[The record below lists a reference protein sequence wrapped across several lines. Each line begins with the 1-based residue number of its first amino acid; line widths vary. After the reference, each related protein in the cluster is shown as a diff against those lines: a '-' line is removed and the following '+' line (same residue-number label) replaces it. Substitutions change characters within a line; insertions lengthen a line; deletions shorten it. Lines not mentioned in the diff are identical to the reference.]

1 MPPGGRGLSPRLL
14 DLKIRRL
21 VGARSRAPTG
31 VIVFPLSGVSKG
43 AQPFAAGGILP
54 LCFLTFTQL
63 SLVADDCKKLLVES
77 MNAFLEP
84 IRDRRKA
91 LTKTPSSSGTCSKP
105 ATPKPRPGLAESGCA
120 QEKAE
125 LYLLEKAGRC
135 LLAAGG
141 SAPDPDLENDACWRA
156 KPRANRRHCFPKRG
170 FQRGSALCRRR
181 HSSSLLLNVY
191 ATVACRRRLQ
201 KAPRR
206 IHERLP
212 RTHSRPAQG
221 LDKDPKLVWD
231 MLEAGNAKARARAS
245 RNLDALKKKL
255 NFIF

>member
-1 MPPGGRGLSPRLL
+1 MPPAAGGSAPGPPTW
-14 DLKIRRL
+14 KTMTP

-31 VIVFPLSGVSKG
+31 VIIFPKRGFQRGSAPL
-43 AQPFAAGGILP
+43 AAGGILP

-91 LTKTPSSSGTCSKP
+91 L
-105 ATPKPRPGLAESGCA
+105 
-120 QEKAE
+120 
-125 LYLLEKAGRC
+125 
-135 LLAAGG
+135 
-141 SAPDPDLENDACWRA
+141 
-156 KPRANRRHCFPKRG
+156 
-170 FQRGSALCRRR
+170 
-181 HSSSLLLNVY
+181 
-191 ATVACRRRLQ
+191 
-201 KAPRR
+201 
-206 IHERLP
+206 
-212 RTHSRPAQG
+212 
-221 LDKDPKLVWD
+221 DKDPKLVWD

>member
-1 MPPGGRGLSPRLL
+1 MPPAARGLSPGPPTW
-14 DLKIRRL
+14 KTMTP

-31 VIVFPLSGVSKG
+31 VVVFPQAGFKG
-43 AQPFAAGGILP
+43 AQPPLAAEGILP

-91 LTKTPSSSGTCSKP
+91 L
-105 ATPKPRPGLAESGCA
+105 
-120 QEKAE
+120 
-125 LYLLEKAGRC
+125 
-135 LLAAGG
+135 
-141 SAPDPDLENDACWRA
+141 
-156 KPRANRRHCFPKRG
+156 
-170 FQRGSALCRRR
+170 
-181 HSSSLLLNVY
+181 
-191 ATVACRRRLQ
+191 
-201 KAPRR
+201 
-206 IHERLP
+206 
-212 RTHSRPAQG
+212 
-221 LDKDPKLVWD
+221 DKDPKLVWD

>member
-1 MPPGGRGLSPRLL
+1 MLWAAGAQPPDL

-21 VGARSRAPTG
+21 LAREAARQQASLFSPR
-31 VIVFPLSGVSKG
+31 VSKG
-43 AQPFAAGGILP
+43 LSPLPPEAFFLFA
-54 LCFLTFTQL
+54 
-63 SLVADDCKKLLVES
+63 S
-77 MNAFLEP
+77 
-84 IRDRRKA
+84 
-91 LTKTPSSSGTCSKP
+91 
-105 ATPKPRPGLAESGCA
+105 
-120 QEKAE
+120 
-125 LYLLEKAGRC
+125 Y
-135 LLAAGG
+135 
-141 SAPDPDLENDACWRA
+141 
-156 KPRANRRHCFPKRG
+156 
-170 FQRGSALCRRR
+170 
-181 HSSSLLLNVY
+181 VY

-255 NFIF
+255 NFIFREGRGRCLAAGGSAPTLDLKKTMTPAGARSRAPTGVIVSKGFPKGLSPLPPEAFFLFAS

>member
-1 MPPGGRGLSPRLL
+1 MTPA
-14 DLKIRRL
+14 
-21 VGARSRAPTG
+21 GARSRAPTG
-31 VIVFPLSGVSKG
+31 VIVFPKGFPKGLS
-43 AQPFAAGGILP
+43 PFAAGGILP

-125 LYLLEKAGRC
+125 LYLLEKAGKMPS
-135 LLAAGG
+135 GG
-141 SAPDPDLENDACWRA
+141 RGLSPRTLDLENNDACWRA
-156 KPRANRRHCFPKRG
+156 KPRANRRHCFPQGVSKG
-170 FQRGSALCRRR
+170 AQPLCRRR

-201 KAPRR
+201 KLLVESMNAFLEPIRDRRKALTKTPSSSGTCSKPATPKPAPG
-206 IHERLP
+206 P
-212 RTHSRPAQG
+212 RGIWMRSR
-221 LDKDPKLVWD
+221 K
-231 MLEAGNAKARARAS
+231 S
-245 RNLDALKKKL
+245 
-255 NFIF
+255 

>member
-1 MPPGGRGLSPRLL
+1 MPPAAGGSAPGPPTW
-14 DLKIRRL
+14 KTMTP

-31 VIVFPLSGVSKG
+31 VVFSQAKVSKG
-43 AQPFAAGGILP
+43 AQPLWPPGILP

-91 LTKTPSSSGTCSKP
+91 L
-105 ATPKPRPGLAESGCA
+105 
-120 QEKAE
+120 
-125 LYLLEKAGRC
+125 
-135 LLAAGG
+135 
-141 SAPDPDLENDACWRA
+141 
-156 KPRANRRHCFPKRG
+156 
-170 FQRGSALCRRR
+170 
-181 HSSSLLLNVY
+181 
-191 ATVACRRRLQ
+191 
-201 KAPRR
+201 
-206 IHERLP
+206 
-212 RTHSRPAQG
+212 
-221 LDKDPKLVWD
+221 DKDPKLVWD

>member
-1 MPPGGRGLSPRLL
+1 MPPAAGGSAPRTP
-14 DLKIRRL
+14 DLENNEP

-31 VIVFPLSGVSKG
+31 VIIFPKQVSRG
-43 AQPFAAGGILP
+43 SAPLAAEGILP

-63 SLVADDCKKLLVES
+63 SLVADDCKSSSSRS

-91 LTKTPSSSGTCSKP
+91 
-105 ATPKPRPGLAESGCA
+105 
-120 QEKAE
+120 
-125 LYLLEKAGRC
+125 
-135 LLAAGG
+135 
-141 SAPDPDLENDACWRA
+141 
-156 KPRANRRHCFPKRG
+156 
-170 FQRGSALCRRR
+170 
-181 HSSSLLLNVY
+181 
-191 ATVACRRRLQ
+191 
-201 KAPRR
+201 
-206 IHERLP
+206 
-212 RTHSRPAQG
+212 